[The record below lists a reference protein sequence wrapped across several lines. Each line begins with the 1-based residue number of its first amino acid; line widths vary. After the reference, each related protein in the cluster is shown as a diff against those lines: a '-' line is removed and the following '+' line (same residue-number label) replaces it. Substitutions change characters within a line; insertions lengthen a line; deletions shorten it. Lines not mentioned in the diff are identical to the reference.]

1 MRLTE
6 RQRRDREQ
14 FQEFVAKRI
23 TPHADRWDAEERL
36 PTELVAEL
44 ADQGYLGALVPA
56 SYGGTNLDAITFGLL
71 NEALG
76 YGCSSTRSLLTV
88 HSMVAHAVTRWG
100 SVAQKV
106 HWLPL
111 LATGAAVGAF
121 ALTEPGAGSDAAGLA
136 TTARPTA
143 DGYVLDGTKRWI
155 TYGQRA
161 DVFLLFARCA
171 DRLTAFLVE
180 RDTPGL
186 SVVPVGG
193 LLGTRASMVAELRL
207 SGCVV
212 PADAVVGRPGFGLAA
227 VATSALDIGRYSV
240 AWGCVGLLAAC
251 LDAALDHAED
261 RVQFGKPL
269 REHQL
274 VQRLLADMATL
285 LRAARLL
292 CLEAGELK
300 DAGHPETVPTT
311 WMAKY
316 FAARGAFTS
325 AADTVQI
332 FGAAGCGPG
341 HPAQRLLRDAKIMEI
356 IEGSTEL
363 QQIHIGQSAY
373 QNRGRPWPPAGP

>member
-1 MRLTE
+1 MRLTD
-6 RQRRDREQ
+6 RQRHDRDR
-14 FQEFVAKRI
+14 FAEFVAKRI
-23 TPHADRWDAEERL
+23 TPHADRWDDEERL
-36 PTELVAEL
+36 PPEFVAEF
-44 ADQGYLGALVPA
+44 AGQGYLGALVPA
-56 SYGGTNLDAITFGLL
+56 RYGGAEFDAVTFGLL
-71 NEALG
+71 NEAVG
-76 YGCSSTRSLLTV
+76 YGCSSARSLLTV
-88 HSMVAHAVTRWG
+88 HSMVVHAITRWG
-100 SVAQKV
+100 SAAQRS
-106 HWLPL
+106 HWLPR
-111 LATGAAVGAF
+111 LATGEAVGAF
-121 ALTEPGAGSDAAGLA
+121 ALTEPGSGSDAAGLA
-136 TTARPTA
+136 TTARLGP

-161 DVFLLFARCA
+161 DVFLLFARYD

-180 RDTPGL
+180 RAAPGL

-240 AWGCVGLLAAC
+240 ACGCVGLLAAC
-251 LDAALDHAED
+251 LDAALDHAEH

-274 VQRLLADMATL
+274 VQRLLADMATR

-292 CLEAGELK
+292 CHEAGELK
-300 DAGHPETVPTT
+300 DAGDPETVAAT

-316 FAARGAFTS
+316 FASTGAFAS

-332 FGAAGCGPG
+332 FGAAGCGQG

-356 IEGSTEL
+356 IEGSSEL

-373 QNRGRPWPPAGP
+373 QNRGREWTPARP